1 MFFMQFIISHYNS
14 LLQDT
19 LTIKSSHGF
28 RRRHICKKEINW
40 ALLNIKHLLWLG
52 KSFNCKL
59 LVIRRVLLHTYPVL
73 LSSIHLLF
81 CSVTV

>member
-28 RRRHICKKEINW
+28 RRQLDIFVRKNHLGPLKYKTSPLAGEVLQLQIACDSESIAARLPCS
-40 ALLNIKHLLWLG
+40 ALSNTFTLL
-52 KSFNCKL
+52 
-59 LVIRRVLLHTYPVL
+59 
-73 LSSIHLLF
+73 
-81 CSVTV
+81 